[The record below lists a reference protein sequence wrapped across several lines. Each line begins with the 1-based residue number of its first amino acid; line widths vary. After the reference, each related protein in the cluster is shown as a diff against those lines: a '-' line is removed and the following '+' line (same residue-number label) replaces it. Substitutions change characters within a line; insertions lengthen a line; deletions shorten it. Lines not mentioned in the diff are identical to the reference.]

1 MATASFEVENP
12 KEFLEKALFWAN
24 QFQDF
29 AYYNSN
35 NFDDVYSKL
44 TSFLAVE
51 ALDSFQYDGEETFE
65 KIEKF
70 KTGYPNHWI
79 PGFFSYD
86 LKNEIEDLATRFPNY
101 LDFPEAYFFIP
112 KTTLSFAQNR
122 VNIDSENPSIIF
134 QEINAQLIPEL
145 RVPFS
150 GAFEKRMS
158 KKSYFEAFEHMQ
170 RHIQLGDIYE
180 VNLCQEFFAE
190 QTKINPIQT
199 YLKLDELSPTPFS
212 VLFKQQH
219 NYIISATPERFLAKR
234 GQKLISQPIKG
245 TAKRGLTDTEDTN
258 IKQALLHNPKEIAEN
273 LMIVDLVRNDLT
285 KSAVLGTVQV
295 ERKLEVQSFQQVHQL
310 VSTITCQLNPEI
322 TATQAIKNT
331 FPAGSM
337 TGAPKISAME
347 LCEKY
352 ENSKRGI
359 YSGAVGYFAP
369 DGDFDFNV
377 IIRSLVYNQRTG
389 YLSFHTGG
397 AITNASEVEKEYEE
411 CLVKAEAILKV
422 FGTSLED

>member
-1 MATASFEVENP
+1 MATASFEIENP
-12 KEFLEKALFWAN
+12 QEFLEKALIWAN

-35 NFDDVYSKL
+35 NFEDVYSKL
-44 TSFLAVE
+44 TSFLAVDT
-51 ALDSFQYDGEETFE
+51 LDSFQYDGNDTFE

-86 LKNEIEDLATRFPNY
+86 LKNEIEELTTRFPNY

-112 KTTLSFAQNR
+112 KTILSFNQNR
-122 VNIDSENPSIIF
+122 VSIDSENPSAIL
-134 QEINAQLIPEL
+134 QEINAQSIPEPAI
-145 RVPFS
+145 PFS
-150 GAFEKRMS
+150 GTFNKRMS
-158 KKSYFEAFEHMQ
+158 KKSYVEAFEHMQ

-190 QTKINPIQT
+190 QVQINPVQT
-199 YLKLDELSPTPFS
+199 YLKLDKLSPTPFS
-212 VLFKQQH
+212 VLFKHQH

-245 TAKRGLTDTEDTN
+245 TAKRGLSSEADYIIQQE
-258 IKQALLHNPKEIAEN
+258 LLHNPKEIAEN

-295 ERKLEVQSFQQVHQL
+295 ERKLEVQSFKQVHQL

-322 TATQAIKNT
+322 STTQAIKHT

-352 ENSKRGI
+352 ENSRRGI

-397 AITNASEVEKEYEE
+397 AITNAAEVEKEYEE
-411 CLVKAEAILKV
+411 CLIKAEAILKV
-422 FGTSLED
+422 FETSFKD